1 MEELERLDKIDWE
14 IVKWRAQGLNAK
26 EIGKLIGFAPKSV
39 KNRLVRLYEKLNVHN
54 SIQMLRK
61 LNDLGVDVWNME

>member
-1 MEELERLDKIDWE
+1 MEELEMLDKVDWE
-14 IVKWRAQGLNAK
+14 IIKWKAHGMNAR
-26 EIGKLIGFAPKSV
+26 EIGAVVKFKPKTV
-39 KNRLVRLYEKLNVHN
+39 KNRLIAIYEKLNVHN